1 MLATVMGWLE
11 DVDAGGG
18 TAFTHWDVE
27 KVDPF
32 EHGVVILQTN
42 NINYL
47 LELLLQK
54 CSCANCSNAECPY
67 AQYDDHL
74 TSS

>member
-32 EHGVVILQTN
+32 ELEVLTLQTN

-47 LELLLQK
+47 LELLLQNCRRAK
-54 CSCANCSNAECPY
+54 CSYAECPY